1 MEFLTEFLIEFLLE
15 GSIELGT
22 NKKVPV
28 FIRYPLLFLILIS
41 ILLVLGGIFLGK
53 ELIKYDEKEYMD
65 FSFSNRNGFIFN
77 SRIFIESVSCS
88 SKEKVKEKVY
98 WYL

>member
-41 ILLVLGGIFLGK
+41 ILLVLGGIFLLALMIRK
-53 ELIKYDEKEYMD
+53 ENIWIFLFLIGMD
-65 FSFSNRNGFIFN
+65 LFLILGFLL
-77 SRIFIESVSCS
+77 
-88 SKEKVKEKVY
+88 KVY
-98 WYL
+98 HVHQKKK